1 MRKISA
7 LCLSTVLGC
16 TSIYALANDN
26 NQPPQTSGVT
36 VTRTTQTDATTTQA
50 QVQGQTQVQTM
61 PAKVLKDV
69 APYPEATANQ
79 KRYAI
84 FLEPKENEQNYKVE
98 IVIGKRIMVDSCNR
112 FMLGGSIEEKDL
124 QGWGYNYY
132 VVEQV
137 GQPASTMMA
146 CPNNDKHEA
155 FVPMTTQTITR
166 YNSKLPI
173 VVYAPADVEVHYRVW
188 SAPTETTPAEAQ

>member
-1 MRKISA
+1 MRKIST
-7 LCLSTVLGC
+7 LCVATVLGC
-16 TSIYALANDN
+16 TSGYALANEN

-36 VTRTTQTDATTTQA
+36 VTRTTQTDATTTQVTPPVITTKA
-50 QVQGQTQVQTM
+50 
-61 PAKVLKDV
+61 LKDV

-173 VVYAPADVEVHYRVW
+173 VVYAPTDVEVHYRIW

>member
-1 MRKISA
+1 MNKISA

-16 TSIYALANDN
+16 ASFYALANDSKPA
-26 NQPPQTSGVT
+26 QATDAKPA
-36 VTRTTQTDATTTQA
+36 QTDVKEPQ
-50 QVQGQTQVQTM
+50 QEEQGM
-61 PAKVLKDV
+61 KPKALKDV
-69 APYPEATANQ
+69 APYPEATENQ

-84 FLEPKENEQNYKVE
+84 FLDPKENEQNYKVE
-98 IVIGKRIMVDSCNR
+98 LVFGKKIMVDSCNR
-112 FMLGGSIEEKDL
+112 YMLGGSVEEKDL
-124 QGWGYNYY
+124 QGWGYSYY

-155 FVPMTTQTITR
+155 FVPMTTQTFTR

-173 VVYAPADVEVHYRVW
+173 VIYAPTDVEVRYRVW
-188 SAPTETTPAEAQ
+188 SAPEETTLAEAQ